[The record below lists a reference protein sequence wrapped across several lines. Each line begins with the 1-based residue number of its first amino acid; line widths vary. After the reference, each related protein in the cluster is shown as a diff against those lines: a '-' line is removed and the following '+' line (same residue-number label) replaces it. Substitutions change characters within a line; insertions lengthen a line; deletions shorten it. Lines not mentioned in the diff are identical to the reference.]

1 VVNRYADGTTMTG
14 FRLLLILFLTV
25 PMMEIYVLIK
35 VGSLLGA
42 LPTVFLVVLTAILG
56 ALLLRWQGFST
67 LQRVNSA
74 VARGEIPAI
83 ELLEGAVLLVS
94 GVLLLTP
101 GFITDIAGFL
111 GLVTPVRR
119 RLVTWFLAHQGM
131 IMGAGGRGR
140 RPPQHHGPRTIEG
153 EFWRDKDP
161 HR

>member
-1 VVNRYADGTTMTG
+1 MTG

-25 PMMEIYVLIK
+25 PVVEIYVLIK
-35 VGSLLGA
+35 VGGLLGA
-42 LPTVFLVVLTAILG
+42 IPTVFLVVFTAVLG

-67 LQRVNSA
+67 LQRVHAA
-74 VARGEIPAI
+74 VGRGEIPAI

-119 RLVTWFLAHQGM
+119 RVVTWFLTHQGM
-131 IMGAGGRGR
+131 IMRAGGPGR
-140 RPPQHHGPRTIEG
+140 RDPRHHGPRTIEG
-153 EFWRDKDP
+153 EFWRDNDP
-161 HR
+161 RR